1 MAYQMRHFEERELAC
16 RHCGLAGCT
25 DELKEA
31 LDDYRDLVKLPVI
44 VNDAFRCTV
53 HNAAVSLV
61 AKSQHPEGTAAD
73 IRVPGMTLQEMF
85 DAAKK
90 ISAFQYGGIGVYAP
104 AGAPAFIHVDVRH
117 GIARWAFVG
126 NKEEAASVLVTG

>member
-1 MAYQMRHFEERELAC
+1 MAYQLRHFEERELAC
-16 RHCGLAGCT
+16 RHCGLQGCT

-31 LDDYRDLVKLPVI
+31 LDDYRDRVKLPVV

-73 IRVPGMTLQEMF
+73 IHVPGLSLQEMY
-85 DAAKK
+85 DAAKR
-90 ISAFQYGGIGVYAP
+90 IPAFQYGGIGVYDK
-104 AGAPAFIHVDVRH
+104 GFIHVDVRH

-126 NKEEAASVLVTG
+126 NVERSASALVIG